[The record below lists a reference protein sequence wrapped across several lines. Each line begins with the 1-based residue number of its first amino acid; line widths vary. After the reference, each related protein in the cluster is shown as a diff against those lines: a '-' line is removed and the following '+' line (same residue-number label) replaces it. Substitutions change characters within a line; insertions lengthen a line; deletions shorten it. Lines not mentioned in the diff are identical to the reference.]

1 MNNSKCHL
9 MLMASGTGSNVQAL
23 IDAVNHGQIQAEIV
37 GVISDQPQAAVIQK
51 AQAAGI
57 ESFISQTKDYISRKD
72 WEQSIL
78 DFCQARSSDLILL
91 AGFMRILSADF
102 LQHYPQQV
110 INIHPSLLPA
120 FPGRQGIKDAYD
132 YGVKITGVTIH
143 YVDDGIDTGPI
154 IAQESLKIDPNW
166 DLAQLESHIHQIE
179 HQLYPATIEKLIQEK
194 LI

>member
-57 ESFISQTKDYISRKD
+57 ESFISQPKDYNSRKY

-143 YVDDGIDTGPI
+143 YVDDGIDTGSI

>member
-1 MNNSKCHL
+1 
-9 MLMASGTGSNVQAL
+9 MASGTGSNVQAL

-37 GVISDQPQAAVIQK
+37 GVISDQPQAPVIQK

-57 ESFISQTKDYISRKD
+57 DSFISQPKDYILRKD

-102 LQHYPQQV
+102 LRHYPQQV
-110 INIHPSLLPA
+110 VNIHPSLLPA

-143 YVDDGIDTGPI
+143 YVDDGVDTGPI

-194 LI
+194 VI

>member
-37 GVISDQPQAAVIQK
+37 GVISDQPQAPVIQK

-57 ESFISQTKDYISRKD
+57 ESFISQPKDYNSRKD

-143 YVDDGIDTGPI
+143 YVDDGIDTGSI

>member
-37 GVISDQPQAAVIQK
+37 GVISDQPQAPVIQK

-57 ESFISQTKDYISRKD
+57 DSFISQPKDYNSRKE

-102 LQHYPQQV
+102 LRHYPQQV
-110 INIHPSLLPA
+110 VNIHPSLLPA

-143 YVDDGIDTGPI
+143 YVDDGVDTGPI

-194 LI
+194 VI

>member
-57 ESFISQTKDYISRKD
+57 ESFISQRKDYNSRKD

>member
-23 IDAVNHGQIQAEIV
+23 IDAVNHGQIQADIV
-37 GVISDQPQAAVIQK
+37 GVISDQPQATVIQK

-57 ESFISQTKDYISRKD
+57 DSFISQPKDYKSRKD

-110 INIHPSLLPA
+110 VNIHPSLLPA

-194 LI
+194 VI

>member
-37 GVISDQPQAAVIQK
+37 GVISDQPQAPVIQK
-51 AQAAGI
+51 AQAARI
-57 ESFISQTKDYISRKD
+57 DSFISQPKDYISRKE

-102 LQHYPQQV
+102 LRHYPQQV
-110 INIHPSLLPA
+110 VNIHPSLLPA

-143 YVDDGIDTGPI
+143 YVDDGVDTGPI

-194 LI
+194 VI

>member
-37 GVISDQPQAAVIQK
+37 GVISDQPQAPVIQK
-51 AQAAGI
+51 AQAARI
-57 ESFISQTKDYISRKD
+57 DSFISQPKDYISRKE

-102 LQHYPQQV
+102 LRHYPQQV
-110 INIHPSLLPA
+110 VNIHPSLLPA
-120 FPGRQGIKDAYD
+120 FPGSQGIKDAYD

-143 YVDDGIDTGPI
+143 YVDDGVDTGPI

-194 LI
+194 VI

>member
-37 GVISDQPQAAVIQK
+37 GVISDQPQAPVIQK

-57 ESFISQTKDYISRKD
+57 ESFISQPKDYNSRKD

-102 LQHYPQQV
+102 LRHYPQQV

-143 YVDDGIDTGPI
+143 YVDDGVDTGPI

>member
-51 AQAAGI
+51 AQAVGI
-57 ESFISQTKDYISRKD
+57 ESFISQPKDYISRKD

>member
-37 GVISDQPQAAVIQK
+37 GVISDQPQAPVIQK

-57 ESFISQTKDYISRKD
+57 ESFISQPKDYNSRKD

-194 LI
+194 VI

>member
-51 AQAAGI
+51 AQVAGI
-57 ESFISQTKDYISRKD
+57 ESFISQPKDYISRKD

>member
-57 ESFISQTKDYISRKD
+57 ESFISQPKDYNSRKD

-102 LQHYPQQV
+102 LRHYPQQV
-110 INIHPSLLPA
+110 VNIHPSLLPA

-143 YVDDGIDTGPI
+143 YVDDGVDTGPI

>member
-37 GVISDQPQAAVIQK
+37 GVISDHPQAAVIQK
-51 AQAAGI
+51 AQSAGI
-57 ESFISQTKDYISRKD
+57 ESFISQPKDYNSRKD

-120 FPGRQGIKDAYD
+120 FPGRKGIKDAYD

-154 IAQESLKIDPNW
+154 IAQESLKIDPEW

>member
-1 MNNSKCHL
+1 MNNSKCRL

-57 ESFISQTKDYISRKD
+57 ESFISQPKDYSSRKD

-179 HQLYPATIEKLIQEK
+179 HQLYPTTIEKLIQEK
-194 LI
+194 VI

>member
-37 GVISDQPQAAVIQK
+37 GVISDQPQAPVIQK
-51 AQAAGI
+51 AQAVGI
-57 ESFISQTKDYISRKD
+57 DSFISQPKDYISRKD

-143 YVDDGIDTGPI
+143 YVDDGIDMGPI

>member
-37 GVISDQPQAAVIQK
+37 GVISDQPQAPVIQK
-51 AQAAGI
+51 AQAVGI
-57 ESFISQTKDYISRKD
+57 DSFISQPKDYISRKD

-102 LQHYPQQV
+102 LRHYPQQV
-110 INIHPSLLPA
+110 VNIHPSLLPA

-143 YVDDGIDTGPI
+143 YVDDGVDTGPI

>member
-51 AQAAGI
+51 AQAVGI
-57 ESFISQTKDYISRKD
+57 ESFISQPKDYNSRKD

-143 YVDDGIDTGPI
+143 YVDDGIDTGSI

-194 LI
+194 VI

>member
-51 AQAAGI
+51 AQSAGI
-57 ESFISQTKDYISRKD
+57 ESFISQPKDYNSRKD

-143 YVDDGIDTGPI
+143 YVDDGVDTGPI

-194 LI
+194 VI

>member
-51 AQAAGI
+51 AQSAGI
-57 ESFISQTKDYISRKD
+57 ESFISQPKDYNSRKD

-143 YVDDGIDTGPI
+143 YVDDGIDMGPI

-194 LI
+194 LN

>member
-57 ESFISQTKDYISRKD
+57 ESFISQPKDYNSRKD

-194 LI
+194 II

>member
-57 ESFISQTKDYISRKD
+57 ESFISQPKDYNSRKD

-110 INIHPSLLPA
+110 VNIHPSLLPA

-143 YVDDGIDTGPI
+143 YVDYGIDTGPI

>member
-1 MNNSKCHL
+1 
-9 MLMASGTGSNVQAL
+9 
-23 IDAVNHGQIQAEIV
+23 
-37 GVISDQPQAAVIQK
+37 
-51 AQAAGI
+51 
-57 ESFISQTKDYISRKD
+57 
-72 WEQSIL
+72 
-78 DFCQARSSDLILL
+78 
-91 AGFMRILSADF
+91 MRILSADF